1 MSRAGE
7 IAARRADVLARIADA
22 ERKAGRPAGSVAL
35 VAVGKT
41 YPIEDLVAAHAAGAR
56 AFGENRVKEA
66 EAKFP
71 LLPPGCARH
80 LIGPI
85 QSNKANR
92 AAKLAD
98 VVETVDS
105 KDLARRLDRA
115 AAAEGK
121 TLEVFVQVRL
131 GGEATKSGVEPKDAP
146 ALVEAVRKLPA
157 LRLLGFMTIPPPGD
171 TRPHF
176 ASLRQLAEPLGLAG
190 LSMGMSDDFEGAIAE
205 GATHVRVGS
214 AIFGERRR
222 EIS

>member
-1 MSRAGE
+1 MSRADE
-7 IAARRADVLARIADA
+7 IAARLADVRRRISDA
-22 ERKAGRPAGSVAL
+22 ERKAGRAGGSVTL

-41 YPIEDLVAAHAAGAR
+41 YPIEDLLAAHAAGAR
-56 AFGENRVKEA
+56 AFGENRVQEA

-71 LLPPGCARH
+71 LLPSGCARH

-98 VVETVDS
+98 VVETLDS
-105 KDLARRLDRA
+105 EDLAKRLDRA
-115 AAAEGK
+115 AAAEGR

-131 GGEATKSGVEPKDAP
+131 GGEATKSGVDPKDAP
-146 ALVEAVRKLPA
+146 ALVEAVKA
-157 LRLLGFMTIPPPGD
+157 LAGLHLKGLMTIPPPGEG
-171 TRPHF
+171 RRYF
-176 ASLRQLAEPLGLAG
+176 SELRELAARVAVSG
-190 LSMGMSDDFEGAIAE
+190 LSMGMSDDFEDAIAE

-222 EIS
+222 EFP